1 MAQGHQHLKS
11 GALRVL
17 PPTPK
22 DKAPNRGN
30 THTHTPEFVLTDV
43 GEAQRLE
50 NLLLDTAGGA
60 VAAAWVD
67 PKVAKHISLSMRPW
81 KSTQMRRASMILRYG
96 WIAAATA
103 SWACKTELY
112 GIWRQSRS
120 QATYGRLRFQ
130 AVCCLCKSWRGKI
143 PAQLELEAPTLVSRS
158 GGCQHTAETTTHPHT
173 VKSWPLHAT
182 RVHLVKQAGC

>member
-1 MAQGHQHLKS
+1 MRLRLPYGSGKPAPEKWCAFDFSPHTRKTRHQ
-11 GALRVL
+11 
-17 PPTPK
+17 TE
-22 DKAPNRGN
+22 DKH
-30 THTHTPEFVLTDV
+30 THTHS
-43 GEAQRLE
+43 EAQRLE

-67 PKVAKHISLSMRPW
+67 PKVAKHISLLMRPW

-103 SWACKTELY
+103 SWACKTELHS
-112 GIWRQSRS
+112 IWRQSRS

-130 AVCCLCKSWRGKI
+130 AVCCLCKSWRKI

-158 GGCQHTAETTTHPHT
+158 GDCQHTAKTTTHPHT
-173 VKSWPLHAT
+173 GRVGPCTPLVFT
-182 RVHLVKQAGC
+182 